1 MRLLDAA
8 RLELIEAT
16 EHYIAVNA
24 SLAEDFLDEIDDAF
38 NKISAAP
45 RRWPPGNWGT
55 RRYVLRRFPYAVV
68 YSDSEES
75 PHVIAIAHG
84 KRKPEYWKDRLN
96 E

>member
-38 NKISAAP
+38 N
-45 RRWPPGNWGT
+45 
-55 RRYVLRRFPYAVV
+55 VV
-68 YSDSEES
+68 CGQVSIPATSNS
-75 PHVIAIAHG
+75 
-84 KRKPEYWKDRLN
+84 R
-96 E
+96 